1 MLDAPIRPHRVSAN
15 PLLRSALAAGE
26 REPDGQAE
34 DELIHGLFGA
44 DGDVELGDENRGMP
58 FGPMP
63 SLTAEADSSHNQLE
77 GRDPRILRGPVRP
90 SAEAIDRHNSTHVPY
105 RSWCEV
111 CVWAKGKEDPHPRK
125 RVGKV
130 EEHADKLLRISLD

>member
-63 SLTAEADSSHNQLE
+63 SLSQRKQTAHIISSRDETLQFCVVPSGLQRRQLTGTTALMCPT
-77 GRDPRILRGPVRP
+77 GRGARY
-90 SAEAIDRHNSTHVPY
+90 A
-105 RSWCEV
+105 
-111 CVWAKGKEDPHPRK
+111 
-125 RVGKV
+125 
-130 EEHADKLLRISLD
+130 